1 MTRKVLFVCGQNSAR
16 SQMAQA
22 WVDNLCSGELEA
34 ESAGLEPGV
43 LNPLA
48 VQVMREV
55 GIDIGSNATKSVFDV
70 YKSGALFQ
78 YVVTVCDDASAERC
92 PIFPGVLT
100 QIHWSF
106 ADPAAFDG
114 TMEEKLERTRAVRD
128 AIKAHVEAW
137 CSEVCAGARVT

>member
-1 MTRKVLFVCGQNSAR
+1 
-16 SQMAQA
+16 MAQA
-22 WVDNLCSGELEA
+22 WVNHLCGGDLKA
-34 ESAGLEPGV
+34 QSAGLEPGV

-55 GIDIGSNATKSVFDV
+55 GIAIESNETKSVFDL

-78 YVVTVCDDASAERC
+78 YVITVCDEASAERC

-106 ADPAAFDG
+106 ADPAAFEG
-114 TMEEKLERTRAVRD
+114 TMEERLERTRAVRD
-128 AIKAHVEAW
+128 AIKMQVDAW
-137 CSEVCAGARVT
+137 CSGVCASPRLT